1 MKSTYIQLF
10 FIGIASIAI
19 MSGCG
24 SKTGASSAT
33 GWEYNN
39 PDNGGFEVNE
49 YLGQATGPG
58 LVFIEGGS
66 YVMGRSEQD
75 VNFKWNNTG
84 KRVTV
89 NSFYMD
95 ETEVK
100 NVDWREYLHWLSRV
114 FIDYP
119 EVVRRALPDTNVW
132 RNKMAYNEPYV
143 EYYLRHPAYNE
154 YPVVGVSWLQAK
166 DYSAWRTDRVNEN
179 ILISQGILQMDVN
192 QSGDNNFNT
201 DAYLAGQYEGLVK
214 KNLPS
219 KVPGQ
224 EERRV
229 NLSDGI
235 LLPMYRLPT
244 ETEWE
249 FAASALVGN
258 TYEERILEMKIYPWN
273 GHNVRNDSP
282 ANLGITRANFRRG
295 RGDFLGVAGYLNDN
309 AAITAEVKSYWPND
323 YGLYCMAG
331 NVSEWVMDVYRTLTF
346 EDMDE
351 FRPFRGN
358 VFQKYVKDEEGNLAP
373 KDSLGRLQKV
383 DITEDDAKDR
393 ENYTKSDYK
402 NYLDGDLQSSVDFLD
417 ASKDGAG
424 SSRMYNQDPADLN
437 TLINDQTRVI
447 KGGSW
452 LDRAYYLSPGTR
464 RYLQEDKSRVDL
476 GFRCAMDRIGS
487 PKGLK

>member
-1 MKSTYIQLF
+1 
-10 FIGIASIAI
+10 
-19 MSGCG
+19 
-24 SKTGASSAT
+24 
-33 GWEYNN
+33 
-39 PDNGGFEVNE
+39 
-49 YLGQATGPG
+49 
-58 LVFIEGGS
+58 
-66 YVMGRSEQD
+66 
-75 VNFKWNNTG
+75 
-84 KRVTV
+84 
-89 NSFYMD
+89 
-95 ETEVK
+95 
-100 NVDWREYLHWLSRV
+100 LS
-114 FIDYP
+114 
-119 EVVRRALPDTNVW
+119 W
-132 RNKMAYNEPYV
+132 
-143 EYYLRHPAYNE
+143 
-154 YPVVGVSWLQAK
+154 
-166 DYSAWRTDRVNEN
+166 
-179 ILISQGILQMDVN
+179 
-192 QSGDNNFNT
+192 
-201 DAYLAGQYEGLVK
+201 
-214 KNLPS
+214 NLPS

-282 ANLGITRANFRRG
+282 ANLGKMRANFRRG
-295 RGDFLGVAGYLNDN
+295 RGDFMGVAGDLNDN